1 MKISI
6 AQPIWLSFWAM
17 LVYAIVL
24 AVIAIITL
32 RIIILRKQRKVS
44 DEKIHFFINTAHDIR
59 TPLTLIK
66 APLEEIRERDKR
78 WHQQHEYGTA
88 KRKCPTASDHQ
99 PDQL

>member
-44 DEKIHFFINTAHDIR
+44 DEKIHFFISKRFQRRIGTEIILQMFHISHTA
-59 TPLTLIK
+59 
-66 APLEEIRERDKR
+66 
-78 WHQQHEYGTA
+78 
-88 KRKCPTASDHQ
+88 
-99 PDQL
+99 